1 MADKITLGSVGN
13 IDNSLLSTINNN
25 NALITTAFDNTLS
38 RDGTTPNQMF
48 ASLDMNGFQ
57 VLNLPAPATVNSPA
71 RLIDVVTPGSITI
84 TTATT
89 GTSGHSVPFLDGTN
103 TWSAPQTLTLT
114 TGAGATALAINQTAS
129 GNTSNTS
136 LNTISITD
144 TTTSN
149 PGFSNG
155 LFINQQLGAN
165 ITGGRQGLL
174 SQVTLNAASGVG
186 STNRNYIGIV
196 GYGIAGSAD
205 NGTGVTSATGQGSFF
220 GIQGIATTAA
230 SATNLLA
237 VSGAAFNLITAAG
250 STMWAKSLAQFSPGQ
265 TDGAVGSGINT
276 MLWCFN
282 EAGGT
287 PKWTNAI
294 LIDHQG
300 GVGSWPIATTGTII
314 KTNGNGT
321 VANGIDFTNTTFTAS
336 SFSSPGF
343 AVNPTGGISSGAA
356 GGTSGT
362 IAFAGSTSGSV
373 SLGSNS
379 TGTLLTCNQPI
390 QTGVIG
396 SVAGSVTIAGLTSG
410 SAVLS
415 CSATA
420 GTLQL
425 GAGNALIDSGG
436 NITTNGFVQTFK
448 GTAPPAGGGAVVFFT
463 TLANLGIY
471 VGTGNPTASAAK
483 GSIYLET
490 GAGQLWLNTSGST
503 TWTQVTVP

>member
-84 TTATT
+84 TTTTT

-205 NGTGVTSATGQGSFF
+205 
-220 GIQGIATTAA
+220 
-230 SATNLLA
+230 
-237 VSGAAFNLITAAG
+237 
-250 STMWAKSLAQFSPGQ
+250 
-265 TDGAVGSGINT
+265 
-276 MLWCFN
+276 
-282 EAGGT
+282 
-287 PKWTNAI
+287 
-294 LIDHQG
+294 
-300 GVGSWPIATTGTII
+300 
-314 KTNGNGT
+314 NGT

-471 VGTGNPTASAAK
+471 VGTGNR
-483 GSIYLET
+483 
-490 GAGQLWLNTSGST
+490 
-503 TWTQVTVP
+503 